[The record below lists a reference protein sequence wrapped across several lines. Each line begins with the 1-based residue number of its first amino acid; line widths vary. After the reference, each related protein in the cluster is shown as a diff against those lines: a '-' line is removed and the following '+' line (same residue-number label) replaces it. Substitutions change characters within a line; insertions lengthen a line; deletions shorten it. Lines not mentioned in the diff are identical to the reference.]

1 MKFSHNALLFM
12 HFAGD
17 KVADFVRKSAR
28 YFDDYVSE
36 VLQESPENYE
46 LQDFEN
52 VYEKHTLVIRHK
64 DGTIRLSNEK
74 ALILGMQAA
83 RKRLTR
89 DKATLEDKRFLITND
104 LGL

>member
-17 KVADFVRKSAR
+17 KVADFVRKSAL

-36 VLQESPENYE
+36 VLRESPELYE
-46 LQDFEN
+46 LQDFESR
-52 VYEKHTLVIRHK
+52 YENHTLVIRHK

-74 ALILGMQAA
+74 ALVLGMQAA

-89 DKATLEDKRFLITND
+89 DQASAEDKRFLLTND

>member
-1 MKFSHNALLFM
+1 M

-17 KVADFVRKSAR
+17 KAADFVRKSAQ

-36 VLQESPENYE
+36 VLRESPESYE
-46 LQDFEN
+46 LQDFESR
-52 VYEKHTLVIRHK
+52 YENHMLVIRHK

-89 DKATLEDKRFLITND
+89 DQASLEDKRFLLTND
-104 LGL
+104 LGI

>member
-1 MKFSHNALLFM
+1 MKFSYNALLFM

-36 VLQESPENYE
+36 VLRESPESYE
-46 LQDFEN
+46 LQDFESR
-52 VYEKHTLVIRHK
+52 YENHTLVIRHN

-89 DKATLEDKRFLITND
+89 EQASVEDKRFLLIND

>member
-1 MKFSHNALLFM
+1 MKISHNALLFM

-17 KVADFVRKSAR
+17 KVSAFVRKSMR

-36 VLQESPENYE
+36 ILQESPESYE

-52 VYEKHTLVIRHK
+52 LYENHTLVIRHK

-89 DKATLEDKRFLITND
+89 DEASLEDKRFLLTND

>member
-1 MKFSHNALLFM
+1 M

-36 VLQESPENYE
+36 VLRESPESYE

-52 VYEKHTLVIRHK
+52 LYENHTLVIRHK

-74 ALILGMQAA
+74 ALVLGMQAA

-89 DKATLEDKRFLITND
+89 DQASPEDKRFLLTND

>member
-1 MKFSHNALLFM
+1 M

-36 VLQESPENYE
+36 VLRESPENYE

-52 VYEKHTLVIRHK
+52 VYERHTLVIRHK

-89 DKATLEDKRFLITND
+89 DKATHEDKRFLITND

>member
-36 VLQESPENYE
+36 VLRESPENYE
-46 LQDFEN
+46 LHDFEN
-52 VYEKHTLVIRHK
+52 LYENHTLVIRHK

-89 DKATLEDKRFLITND
+89 DQASDEDKRFLLTND